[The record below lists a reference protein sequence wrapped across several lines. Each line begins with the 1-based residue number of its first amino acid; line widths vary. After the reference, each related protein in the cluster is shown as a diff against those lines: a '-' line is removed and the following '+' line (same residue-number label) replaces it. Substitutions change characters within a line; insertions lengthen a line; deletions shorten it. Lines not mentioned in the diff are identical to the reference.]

1 MLLVICWK
9 WNFSLEWTNLRKQMT
24 SVFFTMVTHR
34 SIVCEISNF
43 PWMKLQFF
51 HPQTKPCCLCCTKQV
66 TNSNLKHKQG
76 LYSFEPHGLGLA
88 IILPKKGTQAQEGLK
103 FKPLEPCISQ
113 ILAGSTH
120 HFTEVEMTAQ
130 LCNNCWATYF
140 LLLNQ
145 LRLCLLLQSH
155 NQVHGSY

>member
-9 WNFSLEWTNLRKQMT
+9 WNFSLEWL
-24 SVFFTMVTHR
+24 
-34 SIVCEISNF
+34 ICENK
-43 PWMKLQFF
+43 WRQFF
-51 HPQTKPCCLCCTKQV
+51 LPWWHTALLFVKFQIFLGWNCNSFIPKPNLVAFVV
-66 TNSNLKHKQG
+66 TNSNLKYKQG